1 MFKPTSKIIL
11 SVALLTT
18 LSSAAGVSDWV
29 SKGNDTLNKIG
40 NIGGSTSDI
49 VGNILSGIGGLE
61 GLGGGSITNTVTNL
75 LNNAL
80 RNQTTKYGE
89 EYLKATCSLPDFN
102 VGNMGICG
110 SVAGTLTKGAN
121 KLLDIL
127 NNGLDLG
134 ICTVSADLNICQDN
148 YLTEFCKMFDEKV
161 DTMIGDASQEFG
173 KMTDEAKKKV
183 KDSVRK
189 RVQDPLNNIL
199 TGSDKFFPITG
210 GDIHTGSD
218 SASSKSDNKC
228 FLGSG
233 TSKRNQKNVYGES
246 INDSM
251 DNFSIIYSNFID
263 TKTGES
269 SAAAE
274 VIAQCMKQ
282 FPLTNLKN
290 LDDDSVKR
298 KLQYYYDICSP
309 ANQTRPTESEIFD
322 NRVKTAQQLSKA
334 TSPSF
339 AKSITIESEITSDLV
354 VNTNCYKETSLENA
368 KRCQQ
373 RYFANQSGRTG
384 STTAQSLEANYI
396 KTAEEEGAMVLSALE
411 TIYPDRIKDTSQ
423 NALDR
428 LLPSKRGYFITEAQ
442 KQDMKNSLVMSYM
455 GKITEAK
462 KELARISFAKIKEC
476 STPFYAAAALAEISK
491 SVKDARQEAKSVV
504 NQILNSGS
512 TGSGGAGGSGGIS
525 VPGI

>member
-18 LSSAAGVSDWV
+18 LSSATSVSDLV
-29 SKGNDTLNKIG
+29 SKGNDTINKIG
-40 NIGGSTSDI
+40 NVGGATSGI
-49 VGNILSGIGGLE
+49 VSNILDGIGGLE

-89 EYLKATCSLPDFN
+89 DYLKATCSLPDFN
-102 VGNMGICG
+102 VGNVGICG

-121 KLLDIL
+121 RLLDIL

-161 DTMIGDASQEFG
+161 DTIIGDASQEFG
-173 KMTDEAKKKV
+173 KMTDEVKKKV
-183 KDSVRK
+183 K
-189 RVQDPLNNIL
+189 DPLNNIL

-218 SASSKSDNKC
+218 SALSKSDNKC

-246 INDSM
+246 VNDSM

-263 TKTGES
+263 AKTGES

-373 RYFANQSGRTG
+373 RYFANQSGKTG

-455 GKITEAK
+455 SKITEAK

-476 STPFYAAAALAEISK
+476 STPFYATAALAEISK
-491 SVKDARQEAKSVV
+491 SVKDARQEASSVV

-512 TGSGGAGGSGGIS
+512 TGGGVS